1 MCSINDKPCDIEK
14 IKRRLLVKYPF
25 FGSLAAKLEFA
36 ESRDIKKTETDG
48 EKLYYNPDYLEG
60 LTDDEQVFCLAHEIC
75 HVAFNHILRSEGK
88 NQVIWQLATDA
99 VINQLLKKDGL
110 EIIKGGADYPDAID
124 YDADEFYDIL
134 MAEKMEIDLIG
145 GSYDSNMWEDA
156 VDRHNEKEKKREEEL
171 LQELQDIQDLIDGLE
186 GKDDPEEDLDIDLDD
201 EDLALFAKE
210 VSDAGNSED
219 RDAREVSTI
228 GVSAPIIDWRLI
240 LRDTVNYGVD
250 WSFTNAVI
258 EDGIVRPALEERP
271 MPETEI
277 VLDTSWSVE
286 EDLLRNFLR
295 ECKNILQH
303 SKLKAGCFDTKF
315 YGFQEI
321 KTEKDIDE
329 MTFDGGGGTDF
340 NVAVDAFSMR
350 VDNRII
356 FTDGEAPMPDKTMN
370 AVWLVYGEET
380 IEPKG
385 GTVIHITPEQLNKL
399 MGRADGDS
407 GSEEEP
413 AI

>member
-156 VDRHNEKEKKREEEL
+156 VDRHNEEEKKREEEL

-407 GSEEEP
+407 ESEEKP
-413 AI
+413 AV

>member
-1 MCSINDKPCDIEK
+1 MES
-14 IKRRLLVKYPF
+14 IKRRTLAKYPF
-25 FGSLAAKLEFA
+25 FGSLVANLEFQEA
-36 ESRDIKKTETDG
+36 PDVLRTETDG
-48 EKLYYNPDYLEG
+48 EVLFYNPEYMETL
-60 LTDDEQVFCLAHEIC
+60 DEDGQVFALAHEIC
-75 HVAFNHILRSEGK
+75 HIAFRHISRSEGK
-88 NQVIWQLATDA
+88 NQITWQLATDA

-110 EIIKGGADYPDAID
+110 TIVKGAADYPEAIE
-124 YDADEFYDIL
+124 YDAEEFYELL
-134 MAEKMEIDLIG
+134 MQDKLEIDLTG
-145 GSYDSNMWEDA
+145 GSYDSSRWEDA
-156 VDRHNEKEKKREEEL
+156 VDKQKEQEQKREEEI
-171 LQELQDIQDLIDGLE
+171 LQELEDVQELIDE
-186 GKDDPEEDLDIDLDD
+186 MKEKEPAEDEDIDLED
-201 EDLALFAKE
+201 EDLAMFAKK

-219 RDAREVSTI
+219 RDERDMEEI
-228 GVSAPIIDWRLI
+228 GVLPPIIDWRLI

-321 KTEKDIDE
+321 KTEKDIDR
-329 MTFDGGGGTDF
+329 MTFEGGGGTDF
-340 NVAVDAFSMR
+340 NVATDAFSMR

-356 FTDGEAPMPDKTMN
+356 FTDGEAPMPDKTLN
-370 AVWLVYGEET
+370 AVWIVYGEET

-385 GTVIHITPEQLNKL
+385 GTVIHITPEQLDRLINRTHRL
-399 MGRADGDS
+399 
-407 GSEEEP
+407 P
-413 AI
+413 

>member
-1 MCSINDKPCDIEK
+1 MES
-14 IKRRLLVKYPF
+14 IKRRTLAKYPF
-25 FGSLAAKLEFA
+25 FGSLVANLEFQEA
-36 ESRDIKKTETDG
+36 PDVLRTETDG
-48 EKLYYNPDYLEG
+48 EVLFYNPEYMETL
-60 LTDDEQVFCLAHEIC
+60 DEDGQVFALAHEIC
-75 HVAFNHILRSEGK
+75 HIAFRHISRSEGK
-88 NQVIWQLATDA
+88 NQITWQLATDA

-110 EIIKGGADYPDAID
+110 TIVKGAADYPEAID
-124 YDADEFYDIL
+124 YDAEEFYELL
-134 MAEKMEIDLIG
+134 MQDKLEIDLTG
-145 GSYDSNMWEDA
+145 GSYDSSRWEDA
-156 VDRHNEKEKKREEEL
+156 VDKQKEQEQKREEEI
-171 LQELQDIQDLIDGLE
+171 LQELEDVQELIDE
-186 GKDDPEEDLDIDLDD
+186 MKGKEPAEDEDIDLED
-201 EDLALFAKE
+201 EDLAMFAKK

-219 RDAREVSTI
+219 RDERDMEEI
-228 GVSAPIIDWRLI
+228 GVLPPIIDWRLI

-321 KTEKDIDE
+321 KTEKDIDR
-329 MTFDGGGGTDF
+329 MTFEGGGGTDF
-340 NVAVDAFSMR
+340 NVATDAFSMR

-356 FTDGEAPMPDKTMN
+356 FTDGEAPMPDKTLN
-370 AVWLVYGEET
+370 AVWIVYGEET

-385 GTVIHITPEQLNKL
+385 GTVIHITPEQLDRLINRTHRL
-399 MGRADGDS
+399 
-407 GSEEEP
+407 P
-413 AI
+413 

>member
-48 EKLYYNPDYLEG
+48 EKLYYNPDYLES

>member
-1 MCSINDKPCDIEK
+1 MTCDMES
-14 IKRRLLVKYPF
+14 IKRRTLAKYPF
-25 FGSLAAKLEFA
+25 FGSLVANLEFQEA
-36 ESRDIKKTETDG
+36 PDVLRTETDG
-48 EKLYYNPDYLEG
+48 EVLFYNPEYMETL
-60 LTDDEQVFCLAHEIC
+60 DEDGQVFALAHEIC
-75 HVAFNHILRSEGK
+75 HIAFRHISRSEGK
-88 NQVIWQLATDA
+88 NQITWQLATDA

-110 EIIKGGADYPDAID
+110 AIVKGAADYPEAIE
-124 YDADEFYDIL
+124 YDAEEFYELL
-134 MAEKMEIDLIG
+134 MQDKLEIDLTG
-145 GSYDSNMWEDA
+145 GSYDSSRWEDA
-156 VDRHNEKEKKREEEL
+156 VDKQKEQEQKREEEI
-171 LQELQDIQDLIDGLE
+171 LQELEDVQELIDE
-186 GKDDPEEDLDIDLDD
+186 MKGKEPAEDEDIDLED
-201 EDLALFAKE
+201 EDLAMFAKK

-219 RDAREVSTI
+219 RDERDMEEI
-228 GVSAPIIDWRLI
+228 GVLPPIIDWRLI

-321 KTEKDIDE
+321 KTEKDIDR
-329 MTFDGGGGTDF
+329 MTFEGGGGTDF
-340 NVAVDAFSMR
+340 NVATDAFSMR

-356 FTDGEAPMPDKTMN
+356 FTDGEAPMPDKTLN
-370 AVWLVYGEET
+370 AVWIVYGEET

-385 GTVIHITPEQLNKL
+385 GTVIHITPEQLDRLINRTHRL
-399 MGRADGDS
+399 
-407 GSEEEP
+407 P
-413 AI
+413 

>member
-1 MCSINDKPCDIEK
+1 MES
-14 IKRRLLVKYPF
+14 IKRRTLAKYPF
-25 FGSLAAKLEFA
+25 FGSLVANLEFQEA
-36 ESRDIKKTETDG
+36 TDVLRTETDG
-48 EKLYYNPDYLEG
+48 EVLFYNPEYMETL
-60 LTDDEQVFCLAHEIC
+60 DEDGQVFALAHEIC
-75 HVAFNHILRSEGK
+75 HIAFRHISRSEGK
-88 NQVIWQLATDA
+88 NQITWQLATDA

-110 EIIKGGADYPDAID
+110 TIVKGAADYPEAID
-124 YDADEFYDIL
+124 YDAEEFYELL
-134 MAEKMEIDLIG
+134 MQDKLEIDLTG
-145 GSYDSNMWEDA
+145 GSYDSSRWEDA
-156 VDRHNEKEKKREEEL
+156 VDKQKEQEQKREEEI
-171 LQELQDIQDLIDGLE
+171 LQELEDVQELIDE
-186 GKDDPEEDLDIDLDD
+186 MKGKEPAEDEDIDLED
-201 EDLALFAKE
+201 EDLAMFAKK

-219 RDAREVSTI
+219 RDERDMEEI
-228 GVSAPIIDWRLI
+228 GVLPPIIDWRLI

-321 KTEKDIDE
+321 KTEKDIDR
-329 MTFDGGGGTDF
+329 MTFEGGGGTDF
-340 NVAVDAFSMR
+340 NVATDAFSMR

-356 FTDGEAPMPDKTMN
+356 FTDGEAPMPDKTLN
-370 AVWLVYGEET
+370 AVWIVYGEET

-385 GTVIHITPEQLNKL
+385 GTVIHITPEQLDRLINRTHRL
-399 MGRADGDS
+399 
-407 GSEEEP
+407 P
-413 AI
+413 

>member
-1 MCSINDKPCDIEK
+1 MTCDMES
-14 IKRRLLVKYPF
+14 IKRRTLAKYPF
-25 FGSLAAKLEFA
+25 FGSLVANLEFQEA
-36 ESRDIKKTETDG
+36 PDVLRTETDG
-48 EKLYYNPDYLEG
+48 EVLFYNPEYMETL
-60 LTDDEQVFCLAHEIC
+60 DEDGQVFALAHEIC
-75 HVAFNHILRSEGK
+75 HIAFRHISRSEGK
-88 NQVIWQLATDA
+88 NQITWQLATDA

-110 EIIKGGADYPDAID
+110 TIVKGAADYPEAIE
-124 YDADEFYDIL
+124 YDAEEFYELL
-134 MAEKMEIDLIG
+134 MQDKLEIDLTG
-145 GSYDSNMWEDA
+145 GSYDSSRWEDA
-156 VDRHNEKEKKREEEL
+156 VDKQKEQEQKREEEI
-171 LQELQDIQDLIDGLE
+171 LQELEDVQELIDE
-186 GKDDPEEDLDIDLDD
+186 MKGKEPAEDEDIDLED
-201 EDLALFAKE
+201 EDLAMFAKK

-219 RDAREVSTI
+219 RDERDMEEI
-228 GVSAPIIDWRLI
+228 GVLPPIIDWRLI

-321 KTEKDIDE
+321 KTEKDIDR
-329 MTFDGGGGTDF
+329 MTFEGGGGTDF
-340 NVAVDAFSMR
+340 NVATDAFSMR

-356 FTDGEAPMPDKTMN
+356 FTDGEAPMPDKTLN
-370 AVWLVYGEET
+370 AVWIVYGEET

-385 GTVIHITPEQLNKL
+385 GTVIHITPEQLDRLINRTHRL
-399 MGRADGDS
+399 
-407 GSEEEP
+407 P
-413 AI
+413 